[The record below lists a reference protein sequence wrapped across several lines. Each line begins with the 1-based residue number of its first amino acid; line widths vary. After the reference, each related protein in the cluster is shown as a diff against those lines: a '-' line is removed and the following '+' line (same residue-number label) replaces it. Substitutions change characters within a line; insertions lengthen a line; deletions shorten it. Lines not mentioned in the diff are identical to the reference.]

1 MNISAEVILGVVTGL
16 VTLLSGA
23 VAKMWLAFT
32 GELKDCN
39 DDRKALHVK
48 TETLHSQI
56 TEISTAVGKLQ
67 GRLGQE

>member
-1 MNISAEVILGVVTGL
+1 VNVSAEIILGIVTCLCG
-16 VTLLSGA
+16 LLSGA

-48 TETLHSQI
+48 TEHLHSQI

>member
-1 MNISAEVILGVVTGL
+1 
-16 VTLLSGA
+16 
-23 VAKMWLAFT
+23 MWLAFT
-32 GELKDCN
+32 GELKDCKE
-39 DDRKALHVK
+39 DRKALHVK